1 MTDNGQHIM
10 STVAVN
16 SLAEKIRRYLTQKN
30 VSAMR
35 RLLARHNFADI
46 ADVMENVLTR
56 EEAMTCFQYLN
67 VGQAAQ
73 VLASVNDEL
82 QHACLASLPTVMGS
96 QILRMMP
103 TDDAVDILQDMDTLE
118 SQRILEE
125 MPFDTDTRTLHHLMM
140 EEPDTAAGIMST
152 DYISISVE
160 ATVGEAMS
168 LVRRAEEKDFIYYCY
183 LLDAEEQLVGVV
195 SLKQLILVDESV
207 PLSRIAKFD
216 VKSLLVNFD
225 QELVAN
231 VFRKYY
237 NLLAMPVTDPD
248 NTMRG
253 IVTIDDI
260 IDVIEEETS
269 EDIYKASG
277 INLEEMDERGLLIG
291 PEFRAFKARFPWLSI
306 TMGGQ
311 FLAST
316 IIAHFSQTVSTAV
329 VAISFMPLLTGLS
342 GNMGTQSETITVR
355 GLALEIITDENIGA
369 MLLRELRVA
378 LITGTFF
385 ATSVGV
391 LSLIIYHKWQLS
403 LLLSSWV
410 IVSQCTFA
418 VLGMLIPYG
427 FKRLFKVDPAGMG
440 GPFITT
446 LSDILTFLVY
456 LTIVTLFIKE
466 MI

>member
-1 MTDNGQHIM
+1 M
-10 STVAVN
+10 STVAIS
-16 SLAEKIRRYLTQKN
+16 SLAEKIRRYLNQKN
-30 VSAMR
+30 ASALR
-35 RLLARHNFADI
+35 RLLSRHNFADI

-56 EEAMTCFQYLN
+56 EEAVACFQYLN

-73 VLASVNDEL
+73 VLTSVDEEL
-82 QHACLASLPTVMGS
+82 QHICLSSLPTVMGS

-103 TDDAVDILQDMDTLE
+103 TDDAVDILQEMDTVE

-168 LVRRAEEKDFIYYCY
+168 LMRRAEEKDFIYYCY
-183 LLDAEEQLVGVV
+183 LVDSEHRLVGVV
-195 SLKQLILVDESV
+195 SLKQLILLDESV
-207 PLSRIAKFD
+207 PLSRIAQFD
-216 VKSLLVNFD
+216 VKSLLVNYD

-248 NTMRG
+248 NTLRG
-253 IVTIDDI
+253 IVTLDDI

-277 INLEEMDERGLLIG
+277 ITLEEMDERGLLIG
-291 PEFRAFKARFPWLSI
+291 PVTRAFKARFPWLSI

-311 FLAST
+311 FLAAT
-316 IIAHFSQTVSTAV
+316 IIAHFSHTVATAV

-355 GLALEIITDENIGA
+355 GLALEIINDQNIGA
-369 MLLRELRVA
+369 MLVRELRVA
-378 LITGTFF
+378 LITGGFF
-385 ATSVGV
+385 ATCVGL
-391 LSLIIYHKWQLS
+391 LSFLIYKKWQLS
-403 LLLSSWV
+403 LLLASW
-410 IVSQCTFA
+410 ILVSQCTFA
-418 VLGMLIPYG
+418 VMGMLIPYG
-427 FKRLFKVDPAGMG
+427 VKRIFKIDPAGIG

-456 LTIVTLFIKE
+456 LSLVTLFLKE

>member
-1 MTDNGQHIM
+1 MNTD
-10 STVAVN
+10 AAN

-30 VSAMR
+30 TSALR
-35 RLLARHNFADI
+35 RLLARQNFADI
-46 ADVMENVLTR
+46 AEVMETVLNR
-56 EEAMTCFQYLN
+56 EEAVGCFQYLN

-73 VLASVNDEL
+73 VLTSVNEEL
-82 QHACLASLPTVMGS
+82 QHACLSSLPSVMGS

-103 TDDAVDILQDMDTLE
+103 TDDAVDILQEMDTVE

-140 EEPDTAAGIMST
+140 ELPDSAAGIMST
-152 DYISISVE
+152 DFISVSVE
-160 ATVGEAMS
+160 ATVGGAMD

-183 LLDAEEQLVGVV
+183 LVNAEEQLVGVV
-195 SLKQLILVDESV
+195 SLKQLVLHDDSV
-207 PLSRIAKFD
+207 PLSRIAQFD
-216 VKSLLVNFD
+216 VKALLVNYD

-231 VFRKYY
+231 IFRKYY

-253 IVTIDDI
+253 VITLDDI

-277 INLEEMDERGLLIG
+277 INLEEVDERGLLVG
-291 PEFRAFKARFPWLSI
+291 PVFGAFKARFPWLSI

-316 IIAHFSQTVSTAV
+316 IIAHFTDTVSAAV

-342 GNMGTQSETITVR
+342 GNMGTQTDTITVR
-355 GLALEIITDENIGA
+355 GLSQGLISDENIWEK
-369 MLLRELRVA
+369 LRRELKVA
-378 LITGTFF
+378 LLTGLFF
-385 ATSVGV
+385 ATTVGI
-391 LSLIIYHKWQLS
+391 LSYLIYHRWQLS
-403 LLLSSWV
+403 ALLFSW
-410 IVSQCTFA
+410 ITISLCITA
-418 VLGMLIPYG
+418 TLGMMIPYS
-427 FKRLFKVDPAGMG
+427 FKRFFNVDPAGMG

-446 LSDILTFLVY
+446 LSDILTFLIY
-456 LTIVTLFIKE
+456 LSVVTLLLKE
-466 MI
+466 MV

>member
-1 MTDNGQHIM
+1 M
-10 STVAVN
+10 SSVALN
-16 SLAEKIRRYLTQKN
+16 SLAEKIRRYLSQKN

-46 ADVMENVLTR
+46 ADVMENVLTL
-56 EEAMTCFQYLN
+56 EEATTCFQYLN

-73 VLASVNDEL
+73 VLASVNDDL

-103 TDDAVDILQDMDTLE
+103 TDDAVDILQEMDTLD

-125 MPFDTDTRTLHHLMM
+125 MPFDTDTRNLHHLMM
-140 EEPDTAAGIMST
+140 EEPDSAAGIMST

-160 ATVGEAMS
+160 ATVGEAMN

-183 LLDAEEQLVGVV
+183 LVDAEERLVGVV

-207 PLSRIAKFD
+207 PLSRIAQFD
-216 VKSLLVNFD
+216 VKSLLVTYD

-248 NTMRG
+248 DTMRG
-253 IVTIDDI
+253 VVTIDDI

-277 INLEEMDERGLLIG
+277 ISLEEMDERGLLIG
-291 PEFRAFKARFPWLSI
+291 PEIRAFKARFPWLSI

-342 GNMGTQSETITVR
+342 GNMGVQSETITVR

-369 MLLRELRVA
+369 MLIRELRVA
-378 LITGTFF
+378 MLIGGFF
-385 ATSVGV
+385 ATSVGI
-391 LSLIIYHKWQLS
+391 LSFIIYHKWQLS
-403 LLLSSWV
+403 LLLAGWV
-410 IVSQCTFA
+410 LISQCTFA

-427 FKRLFKVDPAGMG
+427 VKRLFKVDPAGMG
-440 GPFITT
+440 GPFIST

-456 LTIVTLFIKE
+456 LTVVTIFIE
-466 MI
+466 QMI

>member
-1 MTDNGQHIM
+1 M
-10 STVAVN
+10 STVAVS
-16 SLAEKIRRYLTQKN
+16 SLADKIRRYLNQKN
-30 VSAMR
+30 PSALR
-35 RLLARHNFADI
+35 RLLGRHNFADI
-46 ADVMENVLTR
+46 AEVMENVLTP
-56 EEAMTCFQYLN
+56 EEAVASFQYLN
-67 VGQAAQ
+67 VGQASQ
-73 VLASVNDEL
+73 VLTSVNEDL
-82 QHACLASLPTVMGS
+82 QHACLSSLPTVMGS

-103 TDDAVDILQDMDTLE
+103 TDDAVDILQEMDTVE

-140 EEPDTAAGIMST
+140 EEPDSAAGIMST
-152 DYISISVE
+152 DFISVSVE
-160 ATVGEAMS
+160 ASVGEALGM
-168 LVRRAEEKDFIYYCY
+168 VRRAEEKDFIYYCY
-183 LLDAEEQLVGVV
+183 LVDSEERLVGVV
-195 SLKQLILVDESV
+195 SLKQLILLDESV
-207 PLSRIAKFD
+207 PLSRIAQFD
-216 VKSLLVNFD
+216 VKSLLVNYD

-237 NLLAMPVTDPD
+237 NLLAMPVVDPD
-248 NTMRG
+248 NTLRG
-253 IVTIDDI
+253 IVTLDDI

-291 PEFRAFKARFPWLSI
+291 PEIRAFKARFPWLSI

-316 IIAHFSQTVSTAV
+316 IIAHFSHTVATAV

-355 GLALEIITDENIGA
+355 GLALEIINDNNIA
-369 MLLRELRVA
+369 SMLLRELRVA
-378 LITGTFF
+378 LITGFFF
-385 ATSVGV
+385 ATCVMA
-391 LSLIIYHKWQLS
+391 LSFIIYHKWQLS
-403 LLLSSWV
+403 VLLGGWV
-410 IVSQCTFA
+410 IISQCTFA
-418 VLGMLIPYG
+418 VMGMLIPYVLKRF
-427 FKRLFKVDPAGMG
+427 FKLDPAGIG

-456 LTIVTLFIKE
+456 LSLVTLLIKD

>member
-1 MTDNGQHIM
+1 M
-10 STVAVN
+10 SIAAVS
-16 SLAEKIRRYLTQKN
+16 SLTEKIRRYLNQKN
-30 VSAMR
+30 AAALR
-35 RLLARHNFADI
+35 RLLSRHNFADL
-46 ADVMENVLTR
+46 ADVMENTLNP
-56 EEAMTCFQYLN
+56 EEAIACFQYLN
-67 VGQAAQ
+67 IGQAAQ
-73 VLASVNDEL
+73 VLASINEDL
-82 QHACLASLPTVMGS
+82 QRHCLASLPTLMGS
-96 QILRMMP
+96 QILRMMS
-103 TDDAVDILQDMDTLE
+103 TDDAVDILQEMGTIE

-125 MPFDTDTRTLHHLMM
+125 MPFDRDTRMLHHLMM
-140 EEPDTAAGIMST
+140 EEPDSAAGIMST
-152 DYISISVE
+152 DFISVSVE
-160 ATVGEAMS
+160 STVGEAMG

-183 LLDAEEQLVGVV
+183 LVDADDRLIGVV
-195 SLKQLILVDESV
+195 SLKQLILLDDDV

-216 VKSLLVNFD
+216 VKSLLVNYD

-237 NLLAMPVTDPD
+237 NLLAMPVVDPE
-248 NTMRG
+248 NLLRG
-253 IVTIDDI
+253 IVTLDDI

-291 PEFRAFKARFPWLSI
+291 PEIRAFKARFPWLSI

-316 IIAHFSQTVSTAV
+316 IIAHFSHTVATAV

-355 GLALEIITDENIGA
+355 GLALEIINEKNIQG

-378 LITGTFF
+378 LLTGGAF
-385 ATSVGV
+385 SVCV
-391 LSLIIYHKWQLS
+391 AILSFLIYKKWQLS
-403 LLLSSWV
+403 LLLAGW
-410 IVSQCTFA
+410 ILVSQCTFA
-418 VLGMLIPYG
+418 CLGMLLPYALKK
-427 FKRLFKVDPAGMG
+427 FFKVDPAGMG

-456 LTIVTLFIKE
+456 LSVVTIFLKD

>member
-1 MTDNGQHIM
+1 M
-10 STVAVN
+10 STVAIS
-16 SLAEKIRRYLTQKN
+16 SLAEKIRRYLNQKN
-30 VSAMR
+30 VSALR
-35 RLLARHNFADI
+35 RLLSRHNFADI
-46 ADVMENVLTR
+46 ADVMENTLAP
-56 EEAMTCFQYLN
+56 EEAVACFQYLN

-73 VLASVNDEL
+73 VLASVNEDL
-82 QHACLASLPTVMGS
+82 QHVCLSSLPTVMGS

-103 TDDAVDILQDMDTLE
+103 TDDAVDILQEMDTME
-118 SQRILEE
+118 SKRILEE

-152 DYISISVE
+152 DFMSISVE

-168 LVRRAEEKDFIYYCY
+168 LLKRAEEKDFIYYCY
-183 LLDAEEQLVGVV
+183 LVDSEHQLVGVV
-195 SLKQLILVDESV
+195 SLKQLILLDESV
-207 PLSRIAKFD
+207 PLSRIAQFD
-216 VKSLLVNFD
+216 VKSLLVNYD

-237 NLLAMPVTDPD
+237 NLLAMPVVDPD
-248 NTMRG
+248 NTLRG
-253 IVTIDDI
+253 VVTLDDI

-277 INLEEMDERGLLIG
+277 ITLEEMDERGLLIG
-291 PEFRAFKARFPWLSI
+291 PEIRAFKARFPWLSI

-316 IIAHFSQTVSTAV
+316 IIAHFSHTVATAV
-329 VAISFMPLLTGLS
+329 IAISFMPLLTGLS

-355 GLALEIITDENIGA
+355 GLALEIITPDNIVP
-369 MLLRELRVA
+369 MLLREGRVA
-378 LITGTFF
+378 LITGSFF
-385 ATSVGV
+385 ATCVAF
-391 LSLIIYHKWQLS
+391 LSYILYHKWQLS
-403 LLLSSWV
+403 LLLGAWI

-418 VLGMLIPYG
+418 VLGMLIPYA
-427 FKRLFKVDPAGMG
+427 FKRFFKVDPAGMA
-440 GPFITT
+440 GPFIST

-456 LTIVTLFIKE
+456 LSIVTLFLRE

>member
-1 MTDNGQHIM
+1 M
-10 STVAVN
+10 SSVATN

-30 VSAMR
+30 ASAMR

-46 ADVMENVLTR
+46 ADVMENVLSV
-56 EEAMTCFQYLN
+56 EEAMACFQYLN

-73 VLASVNDEL
+73 VLASVNDDL
-82 QHACLASLPTVMGS
+82 QHACLSSLPTVMGS

-125 MPFDTDTRTLHHLMM
+125 MPFDMDTRTLHHLMM
-140 EEPDTAAGIMST
+140 EEPDSAAGIMST

-160 ATVGEAMS
+160 ATVGEAMH

-183 LLDAEEQLVGVV
+183 LVDAEERLVGVV

-207 PLSRIAKFD
+207 PLSRVAQFD
-216 VKSLLVNFD
+216 VKSLLVTFD

-248 NTMRG
+248 DTMRG
-253 IVTIDDI
+253 VVTIDDI

-355 GLALEIITDENIGA
+355 GLALEIINDDNIGS
-369 MLLRELRVA
+369 MVLRELRVGM
-378 LITGTFF
+378 LIGSFF
-385 ATSVGV
+385 SISVGV
-391 LSLIIYHKWQLS
+391 LSYIIYRKWQLS
-403 LLLSSWV
+403 LLLAGWV

-440 GPFITT
+440 GPFIST

-456 LTIVTLFIKE
+456 LTVVTIFIKE

>member
-1 MTDNGQHIM
+1 M
-10 STVAVN
+10 SIVAVS
-16 SLAEKIRRYLTQKN
+16 SLADKIRRYLNQKN
-30 VSAMR
+30 PSALR
-35 RLLARHNFADI
+35 RLLSRHNFADI
-46 ADVMENVLTR
+46 ADVMENSLSR
-56 EEAMTCFQYLN
+56 EQAMACFQYLN

-73 VLASVNDEL
+73 VLASVNEDL
-82 QHACLASLPTVMGS
+82 QHACLSSLPTVMGS

-103 TDDAVDILQDMDTLE
+103 TDDAVDILQEMDTAE

-140 EEPDTAAGIMST
+140 EEPDSAAGIMST
-152 DYISISVE
+152 DYISVSVE
-160 ATVGEAMS
+160 ATVGEAMGM
-168 LVRRAEEKDFIYYCY
+168 VRRAEEKDFIYYCY
-183 LLDAEEQLVGVV
+183 LVDSEERLVGVV
-195 SLKQLILVDESV
+195 SLKQLILLDESV
-207 PLSRIAKFD
+207 PLSRIAQFD
-216 VKSLLVNFD
+216 VKSLLVNYD

-237 NLLAMPVTDPD
+237 NLLAMPVVDPD
-248 NTMRG
+248 NTLRG
-253 IVTIDDI
+253 IVTLDDI

-277 INLEEMDERGLLIG
+277 ITLEEMDERGLLIG

-316 IIAHFSQTVSTAV
+316 IIAHFSHTVATAV

-355 GLALEIITDENIGA
+355 GLALEIITDNNITS
-369 MLLRELRVA
+369 MLLRETRVA
-378 LITGTFF
+378 LITGSFF
-385 ATSVGV
+385 ATCVGI
-391 LSLIIYHKWQLS
+391 LSYIIYHKWQLS
-403 LLLSSWV
+403 LLLAAWIV
-410 IVSQCTFA
+410 ISQCTFA
-418 VLGMLIPYG
+418 FLGMLIPYG

-456 LTIVTLFIKE
+456 LSVVSLFLRE